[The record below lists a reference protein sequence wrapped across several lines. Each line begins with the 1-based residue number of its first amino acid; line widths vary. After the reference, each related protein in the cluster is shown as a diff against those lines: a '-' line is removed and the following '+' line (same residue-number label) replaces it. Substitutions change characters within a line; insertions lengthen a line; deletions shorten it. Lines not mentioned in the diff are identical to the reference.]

1 MLSIGI
7 ILCSCSSGNNEIS
20 TQQPPETVVVY
31 ETVYVTKENPKKLSN
46 QEQDDKKIYLLDEMT
61 PYKKGRNY
69 EEKEIISMGGEE
81 YSHGFMCQGEG
92 ENPFDENGTY
102 FNLDEKYSELRFVF
116 GIVEESSDKN
126 AEVAIYTD
134 GELAEHFSAKMGDLP
149 TAHSISVYGCKQL
162 VFTVYRNNSPWY
174 TANCGFTEISVVP
187 K

>member
-31 ETVYVTKENPKKLSN
+31 ETVYVTEENPKKLSN
-46 QEQDDKKIYLLDEMT
+46 QEQDDKKIY
-61 PYKKGRNY
+61 
-69 EEKEIISMGGEE
+69 KEIISMGGEE

-149 TAHSISVYGCKQL
+149 TEHSISVYGCKQL